1 MARALHQRF
10 SKRQALLQ
18 VAFRESSRAGGTASV
33 DAPEPPADRSRST
46 NHPNRK
52 LILKTRT
59 QACTVLAAALLL
71 GTASMAASA
80 AGPGQD
86 SGIYV
91 GGAVGRSSYSLS
103 SSNRVPVPWG
113 GEKSSRSGTA
123 YKLYGGYRFTETFG
137 VEAGYARL
145 GRVSQ
150 WSSNG
155 AYSRLQSGTGQV
167 FYAAATARLS
177 VGESF
182 ALNGRLGVARGRI
195 SGDNNWALPSQRIS
209 GSSTGLMAG
218 FGAEYRM
225 TQNLSITADYDYFGK
240 LSKQAKGGMVTV
252 GLKANF

>member
-1 MARALHQRF
+1 M
-10 SKRQALLQ
+10 
-18 VAFRESSRAGGTASV
+18 
-33 DAPEPPADRSRST
+33 
-46 NHPNRK
+46 
-52 LILKTRT
+52 TR
-59 QACTVLAAALLL
+59 ALLL

-86 SGIYV
+86 AGIYV

-167 FYAAATARLS
+167 FYAAATARLPL
-177 VGESF
+177 GESF
-182 ALNGRLGVARGRI
+182 ALNGRLGIARGRI

>member
-1 MARALHQRF
+1 M
-10 SKRQALLQ
+10 K
-18 VAFRESSRAGGTASV
+18 
-33 DAPEPPADRSRST
+33 
-46 NHPNRK
+46 
-52 LILKTRT
+52 KTH
-59 QACTVLAAALLL
+59 ACTALATALLL
-71 GTASMAASA
+71 GAASSAANA
-80 AGPGQD
+80 AGPRQD
-86 SGIYV
+86 SGVYA
-91 GGAVGRSSYSLS
+91 GGSIGRSSYSLS
-103 SSNRVPVPWG
+103 SSNRAPVPWG
-113 GEKSSRSGTA
+113 GEKSSKSGTA

-167 FYAAATARLS
+167 FYAAATARLPL
-177 VGESF
+177 GESF

-218 FGAEYRM
+218 IGAEYRV
-225 TQNLSITADYDYFGK
+225 TRNLSITADYDYFGK

-252 GLKANF
+252 GLKASF

>member
-1 MARALHQRF
+1 M
-10 SKRQALLQ
+10 
-18 VAFRESSRAGGTASV
+18 
-33 DAPEPPADRSRST
+33 
-46 NHPNRK
+46 
-52 LILKTRT
+52 KTRT

-167 FYAAATARLS
+167 FYAAATARLPL
-177 VGESF
+177 GESF

-225 TQNLSITADYDYFGK
+225 TQNLAITADYDYFGK

>member
-1 MARALHQRF
+1 MHGSHL
-10 SKRQALLQ
+10 SIDLI
-18 VAFRESSRAGGTASV
+18 
-33 DAPEPPADRSRST
+33 
-46 NHPNRK
+46 NHPTRNF
-52 LILKTRT
+52 ILTKT

-71 GTASMAASA
+71 GTVSMTASA
-80 AGPGQD
+80 AGQNQD

-91 GGAVGRSSYSLS
+91 GGAIGRSSYSLS

-113 GEKSSRSGTA
+113 GEKSSKSATA

-167 FYAAATARLS
+167 FYAAATARLPL
-177 VGESF
+177 GESF
-182 ALNGRLGVARGRI
+182 ALNGRLGIARGRV
-195 SGDNNWALPSQRIS
+195 SGDNNWVLPSQRIS
-209 GSSTGLMAG
+209 GSSTGMMAG

-225 TQNLSITADYDYFGK
+225 TQNLAVTADYDYFGK
-240 LSKQAKGGMVTV
+240 LSKQAKGGMFTV
-252 GLKANF
+252 GLKASF